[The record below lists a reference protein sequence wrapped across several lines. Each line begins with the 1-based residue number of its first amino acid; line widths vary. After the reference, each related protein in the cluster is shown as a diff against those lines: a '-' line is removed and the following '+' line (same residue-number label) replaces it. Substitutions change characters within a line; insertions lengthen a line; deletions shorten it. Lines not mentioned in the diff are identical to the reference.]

1 EAIVIH
7 DVRGESPEARVFRA
21 LVGEALAGRLGFIRS
36 CLWAPLIVK
45 ERLIGLMSITR
56 DEPGVFEPRQ
66 IEMATAIARQ
76 AAVAIENARL
86 HEQARHVATLEER
99 QRLARE
105 LHDSVAQTL
114 FGIRLNAQSARTLL
128 NCDPT
133 RAAAPLDY
141 ILSLAEGAVAETRA
155 LVFALRPDTLA
166 TEGLVAALA
175 RQVDVLRTRHE
186 LDVQA
191 VLGAEPEAPLA
202 VKEAL
207 YRIATEALHNT
218 V

>member
-1 EAIVIH
+1 
-7 DVRGESPEARVFRA
+7 
-21 LVGEALAGRLGFIRS
+21 
-36 CLWAPLIVK
+36 
-45 ERLIGLMSITR
+45 
-56 DEPGVFEPRQ
+56 
-66 IEMATAIARQ
+66 
-76 AAVAIENARL
+76 
-86 HEQARHVATLEER
+86 
-99 QRLARE
+99 
-105 LHDSVAQTL
+105 
-114 FGIRLNAQSARTLL
+114 
-128 NCDPT
+128 
-133 RAAAPLDY
+133 
-141 ILSLAEGAVAETRA
+141 A

-218 V
+218 VKHAKATRVAVRLTQDPAAVSLELADDGVGFDPARTFPGHLGQISMRERAEQLGGTLTVDSAPGHGTRVTTRI